1 MPRRPGEARVRRAF
15 EVQQLARRVVDA
27 RVEGGDAE
35 LALELGDIGGLAEQ
49 LRGRLGTGLAGP
61 SAHSAAGQPQGD
73 EDHKRLWSALG
84 HDPTGMD
91 ELARRTGLTVAAL
104 SSMLLLMELEG
115 RVVADNG
122 RYARRP

>member
-1 MPRRPGEARVRRAF
+1 MDRQGQPEAA
-15 EVQQLARRVVDA
+15 
-27 RVEGGDAE
+27 DAE
-35 LALELGDIGGLAEQ
+35 GDERKGAALVEAPEEVVAALGPVAEGLAEQ

-61 SAHSAAGQPQGD
+61 APHSAAGQPNGD

-84 HDPTGMD
+84 PDPTGMD

-104 SSMLLLMELEG
+104 SSMLLLMELDG

-122 RYARRP
+122 RYARHP